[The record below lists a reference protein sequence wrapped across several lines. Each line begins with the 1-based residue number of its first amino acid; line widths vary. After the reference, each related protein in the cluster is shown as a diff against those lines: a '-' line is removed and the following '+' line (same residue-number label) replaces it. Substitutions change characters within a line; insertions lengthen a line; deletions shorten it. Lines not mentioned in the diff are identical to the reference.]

1 VIISFEKYHGFGSDR
16 GEITVTDSNNKDSFL
31 TVESEHLGSP
41 GIFPLILIIAEDNV
55 NIAIFEQNMD
65 IARIFTPLGVVCNYT

>member
-1 VIISFEKYHGFGSDR
+1 MIISFEKYHGFGSDR

-41 GIFPLILIIAEDNV
+41 GYSSYLIIAEDNV